1 MDYSP
6 PGSSVHGDPPGR
18 NTGVGCCA
26 RLQGD
31 LPSPG
36 IKLISLEFC
45 IAGRF
50 FTHWATWEAR
60 GLRCQEAFPVSSLI
74 LSFQLFWAT
83 ERVSLHDLVLPWP
96 WPLCLLPL
104 LGLQCGQR
112 CPLFL
117 SSVHL
122 SLTGLLS
129 LWNGVSEQ
137 LCPIPMAA
145 TRPLV
150 LAGKYLLPCS
160 SNSMPPWVRQL
171 WRAPG
176 FLLLEAMTLTFHPG
190 NGRGNSS
197 SPTGRW
203 VWLFFL
209 QKLVLARLRELGGE
223 HFPILFLW
231 R

>member
-129 LWNGVSEQ
+129 LWNGGFW
-137 LCPIPMAA
+137 AA
-145 TRPLV
+145 
-150 LAGKYLLPCS
+150 LPHPNGSHTS
-160 SNSMPPWVRQL
+160 SGLSRKVPS
-171 WRAPG
+171 A
-176 FLLLEAMTLTFHPG
+176 
-190 NGRGNSS
+190 
-197 SPTGRW
+197 
-203 VWLFFL
+203 LF
-209 QKLVLARLRELGGE
+209 QQ
-223 HFPILFLW
+223 
-231 R
+231 